1 MGFQKLGCT
10 MKMTPKKNFF
20 LPEKAVVARFARAS
34 LADTGREAKR
44 AGVLQKKFLGR
55 VEREEGEARD
65 TLTTG
70 WGVTSTGLQICGASL
85 QHCNHCV
92 APCNEKSKYH
102 HPLTR
107 LLYLV
112 KLPPPT
118 SKRTSCEV

>member
-1 MGFQKLGCT
+1 

-44 AGVLQKKFLGR
+44 AGVLQKIFLGR

-70 WGVTSTGLQICGASL
+70 
-85 QHCNHCV
+85 
-92 APCNEKSKYH
+92 
-102 HPLTR
+102 
-107 LLYLV
+107 
-112 KLPPPT
+112 
-118 SKRTSCEV
+118 